1 MLDDQLEATR
11 LARRD
16 DPWTSLEAARRAN
29 GLAANH
35 RQMILEAISLQPSP
49 VGATR
54 IAELTGLTQVQ
65 VCRRLPE
72 LLSMGQIRIRG
83 EAKTAAGRAER
94 CWSVAPQPDPASGVL
109 LGAVAL

>member
-1 MLDDQLEATR
+1 MLDAQLEGTR

-35 RQMILEAISLQPSP
+35 RQAILDAISTQSDP

-72 LLSMGQIRIRG
+72 LLALRLVRTQG
-83 EAKTAAGRAER
+83 ESKTASGRAER
-94 CWSVAPQPDPASGVL
+94 CWSVPLRPDVGSGAY